1 MLRLQTAK
9 PELWQVQS
17 VSPSDQLM
25 KQMTDVQLVGD
36 PRKPNVQ
43 QETIN
48 QHSEHIDV
56 DYQGFA

>member
-1 MLRLQTAK
+1 MVSPPNRE

-43 QETIN
+43 GN
-48 QHSEHIDV
+48 DKS
-56 DYQGFA
+56 ALRA